1 MHKKIPPVAAARA
14 VKSHIFWLLVN
25 PVLVWMYARLAKSEE
40 AEALAGF
47 GEAYER
53 YKRDTPAFFP
63 RVGRKR

>member
-1 MHKKIPPVAAARA
+1 
-14 VKSHIFWLLVN
+14 
-25 PVLVWMYARLAKSEE
+25 MYARLAKSEE